1 MTNAKRLC
9 VTVALVGLVAAT
21 ALAQSESRG
30 PGEPNQPV
38 PTSGV
43 WPTPRMLD
51 LILGHIAEGMRSHY
65 NMDDSQ
71 VMATSDLLK
80 AKFPGWLET
89 NRGELQG
96 LVNWY
101 LETILSDQAP
111 TPEEVAQWARRIEPL
126 AEQFLQLTKETAGE
140 METYLTDEQRVTLQG
155 EVAVLELAF
164 RNFRGRIENWKNGG
178 FDAETEWPGGNRF
191 PATRRRQEQDFEKEA
206 EETREAVRRYYGVG
220 ERINRP
226 AGESQTGASADASAD
241 EDVQVENPKRSRQPA
256 PAGGAAAKDE
266 WVKYTEAFIQ
276 RYKLVEDQRIKA
288 NAILKQFMDERDR
301 YLRRKLAEIMAFETR
316 LKKADEAHD
325 EVERAKVKADY
336 DRVARALD
344 NMFQRLKSQLDRLP
358 TRKQRTEAAKET
370 LAKPEK
376 AEKAEPKPKAP
387 PEKAP

>member
-1 MTNAKRLC
+1 
-9 VTVALVGLVAAT
+9 
-21 ALAQSESRG
+21 
-30 PGEPNQPV
+30 
-38 PTSGV
+38 
-43 WPTPRMLD
+43 
-51 LILGHIAEGMRSHY
+51 
-65 NMDDSQ
+65 
-71 VMATSDLLK
+71 
-80 AKFPGWLET
+80 
-89 NRGELQG
+89 
-96 LVNWY
+96 
-101 LETILSDQAP
+101 
-111 TPEEVAQWARRIEPL
+111 
-126 AEQFLQLTKETAGE
+126 
-140 METYLTDEQRVTLQG
+140 
-155 EVAVLELAF
+155 
-164 RNFRGRIENWKNGG
+164 
-178 FDAETEWPGGNRF
+178 
-191 PATRRRQEQDFEKEA
+191 
-206 EETREAVRRYYGVG
+206 
-220 ERINRP
+220 
-226 AGESQTGASADASAD
+226 
-241 EDVQVENPKRSRQPA
+241 VENPKRSRQPA